1 VVSGDVTS
9 EADEL
14 TIAAL
19 AMIEGVGV
27 TKAEI
32 RRRLLAGACALARED
47 PHVAVIVE
55 AALASR
61 DARRDQARNV
71 VRLAGRRRT

>member
-1 VVSGDVTS
+1 VSGDVTS

-14 TIAAL
+14 TVAAL

-32 RRRLLAGACALARED
+32 RRRLLAGACAQARED
-47 PHVAVIVE
+47 PHVAAIVE

-61 DARRDQARNV
+61 DGRRDRARNV
-71 VRLAGRRRT
+71 VRLAARRRA